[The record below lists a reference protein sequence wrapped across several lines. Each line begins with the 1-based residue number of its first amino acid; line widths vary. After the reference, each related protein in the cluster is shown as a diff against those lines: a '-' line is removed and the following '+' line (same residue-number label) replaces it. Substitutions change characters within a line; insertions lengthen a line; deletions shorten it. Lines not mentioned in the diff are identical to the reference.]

1 MKHPQQFA
9 LPLGLACALAS
20 VSCLQALGVDEEYV
34 TFDEELASTATGV
47 GGATA
52 QLDAVG
58 SGGYGG
64 SGNSATTATSTGTSV
79 KVGAGVSTSGTTS
92 STSGTTSSTSG
103 TTSSNSVTSTAAS
116 GGTGG
121 GGCNNRALSFD
132 GNSSSVFVN
141 DTVALDSFGP
151 LTVEAWIR
159 PGPGVVSD
167 EKHILAHHNHGNTE
181 GYLLLIRNQAV
192 GFRYYG
198 GGQTGEAKDAA
209 PQGFVPGDW
218 YHVAGTFDAITK
230 TVHVFIDGQHRG
242 QTTMVASASDD
253 CNCVVTIGSNQGADP
268 DFGFDGLIDE
278 VRVSSTARYT
288 ASFVPPVVPFT
299 TDLNTVALWHF
310 DETQGD
316 IAIDAT
322 GSHPGHLGG
331 SQGFGGSA
339 PVRTPAPC
347 IADMLN

>member
-1 MKHPQQFA
+1 MKQPRHFA
-9 LPLGLACALAS
+9 LPLGLAFALAS
-20 VSCLQALGVDEEYV
+20 VSCLQALGVDGEYV
-34 TFDEELASTATGV
+34 TFDEDFASTTSATGS

-52 QLDAVG
+52 QVGAVG

-64 SGNSATTATSTGTSV
+64 SGNSVTTSTTTSV
-79 KVGAGVSTSGTTS
+79 TAGAGAATAAS
-92 STSGTTSSTSG
+92 STST
-103 TTSSNSVTSTAAS
+103 VTS

-121 GGCNNRALSFD
+121 GGCNNLALAFD
-132 GNSSSVFVN
+132 GNNSSVFVN
-141 DTVALDSFGP
+141 DTFALDDFGP

-159 PGPGVVSD
+159 PGPGVANN

-181 GYLLLIRNQAV
+181 GYILLIRNQAV
-192 GFRYYG
+192 AFRYYG
-198 GGQTGEAKDAA
+198 GGQTGEAKDSA

-218 YHVAGTFDAITK
+218 YHVAGAFDDITK

-253 CNCVVTIGSNQGADP
+253 CNCVVTIGSNQSADP

-278 VRVSSTARYT
+278 VRVSSTTRYS
-288 ASFVPPVVPFT
+288 ASFVPPAAPFT
-299 TDLNTVALWHF
+299 TDQNTVALWHF

-316 IAIDAT
+316 IAVDAT
-322 GSHPGHLGG
+322 GAHSGHLGG

-339 PVRTPAPC
+339 PVRTPVPC
-347 IADMLN
+347 IADMPN